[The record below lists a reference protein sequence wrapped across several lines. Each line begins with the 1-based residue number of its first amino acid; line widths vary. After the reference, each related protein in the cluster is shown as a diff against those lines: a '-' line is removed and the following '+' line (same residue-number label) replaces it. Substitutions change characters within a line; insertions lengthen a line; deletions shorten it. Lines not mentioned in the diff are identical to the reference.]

1 MKTLLR
7 TMEIWLMM
15 YLWCM
20 TSLYLKTSVFICP
33 LANKRL
39 VFSKI
44 STLESIF
51 EKMCFCDHVRV
62 DSRPNWTKSNV
73 FFQTKRMRVDRAY
86 YYFLCELPDVI
97 KLCQTTRRC
106 VRRWRPVRNETRYSR
121 LAYCTDLHGRLSYNY
136 YIKREISSWPKAFV
150 LGNMCI
156 YLMFW

>member
-1 MKTLLR
+1 MLLGPCPHVSGYFWKLKKYTSTQSVFKSFSLIHMKTLLK

-20 TSLYLKTSVFICP
+20 TLLYSKTSVFICP
-33 LANKRL
+33 LAKKRL

-44 STLESIF
+44 STLESVLKRCVFGDRIW
-51 EKMCFCDHVRV
+51 V
-62 DSRPNWTKSNV
+62 DSRPNRRKSNV

-106 VRRWRPVRNETRYSR
+106 VRHWRPVRNETPVI
-121 LAYCTDLHGRLSYNY
+121 HG
-136 YIKREISSWPKAFV
+136 
-150 LGNMCI
+150 
-156 YLMFW
+156 